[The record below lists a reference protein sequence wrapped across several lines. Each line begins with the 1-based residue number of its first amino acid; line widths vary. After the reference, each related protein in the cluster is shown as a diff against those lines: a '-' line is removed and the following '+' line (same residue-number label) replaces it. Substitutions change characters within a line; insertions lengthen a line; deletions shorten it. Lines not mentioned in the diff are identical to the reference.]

1 LIIPLSK
8 CGVHRFTFQYEIAE
22 GGCVGGEIDWGTGMT
37 IHDGE
42 NNHQNKNK
50 NDNGNESE
58 NEDRNK
64 DNNKNGEMNSHKNEK
79 SNENNLIK
87 EEEQGGGVRMAVA
100 IRKAG
105 MLCGVCIAPHTDVKL
120 LEKLLNVQYCTDTGN
135 VRYTPSVHTEN
146 ITSDLPSSPS
156 PPISTSSSTST
167 SSISSSS
174 SFEMFW
180 TPLIDYVD
188 VLAVAPGIGGQEF
201 NHTVLEKVILS
212 YLSLSN
218 SHLPLLRSQL
228 NARIIFS

>member
-1 LIIPLSK
+1 MIIPLSK

-22 GGCVGGEIDWGTGMT
+22 GGYVGGEIDWGEGMT
-37 IHDGE
+37 RNGDQNCHKNE
-42 NNHQNKNK
+42 NEIKNK
-50 NDNGNESE
+50 NGNGNRNE
-58 NEDRNK
+58 NESIIK
-64 DNNKNGEMNSHKNEK
+64 DV
-79 SNENNLIK
+79 
-87 EEEQGGGVRMAVA
+87 EQVGGVRMAVA

-120 LEKLLNVQYCTDTGN
+120 LDKLLYVQYCTDTGN
-135 VRYTPSVHTEN
+135 VRYTPSVRAEN

-167 SSISSSS
+167 STSSSS
-174 SFEMFW
+174 SSGMFW

-188 VLAVAPGIGGQEF
+188 VLAVQPGIGGQDF
-201 NHTVLEKVILS
+201 NHAVLEKVLLS

-218 SHLPLLRSQL
+218 SHLALLRSQL